1 MDHHEFSDTVQAIL
15 EANNLD
21 DKIGRQLLLAITLDT
36 REHAYDNHCRTMQ
49 ELSELREIVETQSRT
64 IETLAAAWADHQAY
78 HEAHPPIL
86 WLLRFRTKETI
97 ATILF
102 IVIVPSAWY
111 VSGIR
116 QPILR
121 WLGLPEF

>member
-21 DKIGRQLLLAITLDT
+21 DKIARQLLLALTLDT
-36 REHAYDNHCRTMQ
+36 REPCRRPPPADKQ
-49 ELSELREIVETQSRT
+49 ELAQLREIVETQSRT
-64 IETLAAAWADHQAY
+64 IETLAAAWADHQQY
-78 HEAHPPIL
+78 HKDNPPLL

-102 IVIVPSAWY
+102 IILLLSAWY

-116 QPILR
+116 QPILK
-121 WLGLPEF
+121 WLGLPIF

>member
-1 MDHHEFSDTVQAIL
+1 MDTRAFDHHQQMQNKPAHL
-15 EANNLD
+15 
-21 DKIGRQLLLAITLDT
+21 RQLI
-36 REHAYDNHCRTMQ
+36 
-49 ELSELREIVETQSRT
+49 ETQAAT
-64 IETLAAAWADHQAY
+64 VDKLAAAWSDHQEY
-78 HEAHPPIL
+78 HKLHLPIL

-102 IVIVPSAWY
+102 IIIVLSAWY

-121 WLGLPEF
+121 WLGLPSF

>member
-15 EANNLD
+15 ETNNLD
-21 DKIGRQLLLAITLDT
+21 DKIARQLLLAITLDT
-36 REHAYDNHCRTMQ
+36 REHAYDNHRQTIQ
-49 ELSELREIVETQSRT
+49 ELSQLREIVETQSRT
-64 IETLAAAWADHQAY
+64 IETLAAAWADHQQY
-78 HEAHPPIL
+78 HKDNPPLL

-102 IVIVPSAWY
+102 IIIVLSAWY

-116 QPILR
+116 QPILKF
-121 WLGLPEF
+121 LGLPEF